1 MGDAKNVIETRQAA
15 ERLPFDFGSD
25 DSLAAAAEIETAVR
39 RGNGY
44 DAVVGLVTAGGGG
57 FTVLILG
64 APAVPETD
72 PKENQQDAPG
82 TFVVLATLASAVDA
96 VTGRNVV
103 TVGTQVRA
111 PFVKA
116 RLVAG
121 ASDLSSIEATLDLLP
136 ISAAGGGSGG
146 GGGEGGA
153 VPNRESFATGQV
165 TVPVPGTAVQMPAQA
180 IPDGFAVVIRAKG
193 TNTMDVFVGNS
204 AANAEDP
211 TVAYI
216 LEAGE
221 FVTLY
226 ITDLSLAFIDAL
238 VGDEGVDWIVET

>member
-1 MGDAKNVIETRQAA
+1 MGEAKNVIETRQAA
-15 ERLPFDFGSD
+15 ERLPFAFGSD

-44 DAVVGLVTAGGGG
+44 DAVVGLVTAGGGE

-64 APAVPETD
+64 AAAVPETD
-72 PKENQQDAPG
+72 PKDNQQDAPG
-82 TFVVLATLASAVDA
+82 TFVVLATLPSAVDV

-116 RLVAG
+116 RIVAG
-121 ASDLSSIEATLDLLP
+121 AADLSSIEATLDLLP
-136 ISAAGGGSGG
+136 ISAAGGGSG

-165 TVPVPGTAVQMPAQA
+165 TVPVPGTAVQLPAQA
-180 IPDGFAVVIRAKG
+180 IPDGFAVVIRAKD
-193 TNTMDVFVGNS
+193 TNTGNVYLGNS
-204 AANAEDP
+204 AANAQDP

-216 LEAGE
+216 LDVGE

-226 ITDLSLAFIDAL
+226 ITDLSAAFIDAD
-238 VGDEGVDWIVET
+238 VADEGIDWIVET

>member
-44 DAVVGLVTAGGGG
+44 DAVVGLLTAGGGE

-82 TFVVLATLASAVDA
+82 TFVVLATLVSAVDA

-121 ASDLSSIEATLDLLP
+121 ASDLSLIEATLDLLP
-136 ISAAGGGSGG
+136 ISAAGGGSG

-165 TVPVPGTAVQMPAQA
+165 TVPIPGTAVQMPAQA

-193 TNTMDVFVGNS
+193 SNTMDVFVGNS
-204 AANAEDP
+204 AANAQNP
-211 TVAYI
+211 AVRYI

-226 ITDLSLAFIDAL
+226 ITDLSLAFIDAAIA
-238 VGDEGVDWIVET
+238 DEGVDWIVET